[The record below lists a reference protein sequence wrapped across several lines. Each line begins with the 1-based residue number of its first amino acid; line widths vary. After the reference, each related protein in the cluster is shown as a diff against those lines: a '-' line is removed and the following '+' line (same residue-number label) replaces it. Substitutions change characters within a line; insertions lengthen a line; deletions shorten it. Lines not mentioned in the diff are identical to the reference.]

1 MKTKSILTKTIAVAA
16 LSLAGIG
23 AINQLD
29 NNEAQAAVVQNDAV
43 VYTTTQATTVYNNYE
58 NPVATGQ
65 TLAAGTNW
73 KIVKTAYDSKGQKWY
88 DLGLNQWV
96 LATNY
101 TTSQNTQAR
110 QENTYTQTQTPA
122 QQTTQAS
129 QSQSSYTYSNVN
141 YTPKTTTTS
150 SYSSIATG
158 SEASA
163 KAWIASK
170 ESGGS
175 YSARNGQ
182 YVGKYQLSSSYLNGD
197 YSAANQERVA
207 DNYVKSRYGSWSAAK
222 NFWQANG
229 WY

>member
-73 KIVKTAYDSKGQKWY
+73 KIIKTAYDSKGQKWY

-150 SYSSIATG
+150 SYSSTQQVPKLVQRHG
-158 SEASA
+158 L
-163 KAWIASK
+163 
-170 ESGGS
+170 
-175 YSARNGQ
+175 Q
-182 YVGKYQLSSSYLNGD
+182 
-197 YSAANQERVA
+197 
-207 DNYVKSRYGSWSAAK
+207 AK
-222 NFWQANG
+222 NLVAHTVLEMANM
-229 WY
+229 

>member
-73 KIVKTAYDSKGQKWY
+73 KIIKTAYDSKGQKWY

-96 LATNY
+96 LS
-101 TTSQNTQAR
+101 TTLKHKR
-110 QENTYTQTQTPA
+110 QLN
-122 QQTTQAS
+122 
-129 QSQSSYTYSNVN
+129 
-141 YTPKTTTTS
+141 KLHKL
-150 SYSSIATG
+150 
-158 SEASA
+158 A
-163 KAWIASK
+163 K
-170 ESGGS
+170 
-175 YSARNGQ
+175 
-182 YVGKYQLSSSYLNGD
+182 
-197 YSAANQERVA
+197 
-207 DNYVKSRYGSWSAAK
+207 VKVHTLI
-222 NFWQANG
+222 QM
-229 WY
+229 

>member
-73 KIVKTAYDSKGQKWY
+73 KIIKTAYDSKGQKWY

>member
-43 VYTTTQATTVYNNYE
+43 VYTTIQATTVYNNYE

-73 KIVKTAYDSKGQKWY
+73 KIIKTAYDSKGQKWY

-222 NFWQANG
+222 SFWQANG